1 MLIDYCGRKIDYL
14 RLSVTD
20 RCNLSCT
27 YCSPKHVEWQRRGEI
42 LSYEEM
48 ITLVDIAAAM
58 GIKRVRLTGGEPL
71 LRRGFVS
78 FVGQMRALDAP
89 LDLSLTTNGIFLPD
103 LAEELLRAGITRV
116 NISLDTLDEVKYEKI
131 TGSKAH
137 SKVLSGIETAL
148 RLGFDSV
155 KVNVVLIKGL
165 NDDEIDS
172 FVRMAES
179 TRLTIR
185 FIEFMPTGLADWDID
200 RLIPSREI
208 LERLKKRYGGIEHVR
223 AGGGGPSLD
232 YRFPGMAGKVGFIS
246 SVTEPSCEMCNRLR
260 VTAEGKLRPC
270 LFSEIEF
277 DIKTALRASNAKDE
291 VKMVILDA
299 LRAKP
304 KGHFHLDSYKQT
316 GRPMA
321 QIGG

>member
-27 YCSPKHVEWQRRGEI
+27 YCSPGHIEWQRRGEI

-48 ITLVDIAAAM
+48 VTLIDITASM

-71 LRRGFVS
+71 LRRDFVS
-78 FVGQMRALDAP
+78 FVEQIRALDRP
-89 LDLSLTTNGIFLPD
+89 LDLCLTTNGILLPD
-103 LAEELLRAGITRV
+103 LAGELLRAGVTRV
-116 NISLDTLDEVKYEKI
+116 NISLDTLDEAKYERI

-137 SKVLSGIETAL
+137 KKVLNGIEVAL

-172 FVRMAES
+172 FVRMAEF
-179 TRLTIR
+179 RPLTVR
-185 FIEFMPTGLADWDID
+185 FIEFMPAGLADWNID
-200 RLIPSREI
+200 RLMPSREI
-208 LERLKKRYGGIEHVR
+208 LERFKRRYGDIEQVK
-223 AGGGGPSLD
+223 ADGGGPSLD
-232 YRFPGMAGKVGFIS
+232 YRFPGMVGKVGFIS

-260 VTAEGKLRPC
+260 VTAEGRLRPC
-270 LFSEIEF
+270 LFSETEF
-277 DIKTALRASNAKDE
+277 DIKTALRTTNARDE
-291 VKMVILDA
+291 VKMVILHA

-304 KGHFHLDSYKQT
+304 EGHLPLGSCRRT
-316 GRPMA
+316 ETPMA